1 MDSRESR
8 KNDHIKYALSL
19 SDGPL
24 QTGFSDIHVM
34 SNCLPEIDL
43 DRVSLSA
50 SLPGVQTLKHP
61 FIINA
66 MTGGAASLET
76 VNRQLAIVAKE
87 TDSAMAVGS
96 QYGSVKTHN
105 YSESFRVVRLENPQ
119 GIIFANVS
127 ALATVSEGQCA
138 VDMVEAQALQ
148 IHLNA
153 AQELAMAE
161 GDRKFSGYLRAIEK
175 LSTGLSVPVILK
187 ETGCGMA
194 RREIRALRNVGVKI
208 IDIGGAGGTN
218 FPAIEGARYQGANQ
232 ELSTWGIP
240 TAISLLEAVT
250 VCGKQNGIIATG
262 GIRTAADTLKALI
275 LGANAVGMAGNVLK
289 NLTDGGVKY
298 AVEEI
303 TRLKNNLQDFM
314 VLTGCKTISQLKDVP
329 VYYTGEVMAAQQ
341 SLGNMRL
348 ENK

>member
-1 MDSRESR
+1 VDSRESR

-19 SDGPL
+19 SDGPVK
-24 QTGFSDIHVM
+24 TGFSDIHVM
-34 SNCLPEIDL
+34 SNCLPEVDL
-43 DRVSLSA
+43 DRVSLA
-50 SLPGVQTLKHP
+50 TNLPGVQTLTHP

-87 TDSAMAVGS
+87 TGSAMAVGS
-96 QYGSVKTHN
+96 QYGSVKSHN
-105 YSESFRVVRLENPQ
+105 YSDSFRVVRLENPQ

-127 ALATVSEGQCA
+127 ALATVSDGQCA

-175 LSTGLSVPVILK
+175 LCHSLSVPVIVK

-194 RREIRALRNVGVKI
+194 KGEIKALLNVGVKI

-218 FPAIEGARYQGANQ
+218 FPAIEGARFKGANQ

-240 TAISLLEAVT
+240 TAISLLEAVA
-250 VCGKQNGIIATG
+250 VCGKQQGIVATG
-262 GIRTAADTLKALI
+262 GIRTAMDTLKALI
-275 LGANAVGMAGNVLK
+275 LGANAVGMAGNILK
-289 NLTDGGVKY
+289 NLTDGGVEY
-298 AVEEI
+298 AVEELNK
-303 TRLKNNLQDFM
+303 LKHNLQDFM

-329 VYYTGEVMAAQQ
+329 VYYTGEVLSAKQC
-341 SLGNMRL
+341 LENMR
-348 ENK
+348 